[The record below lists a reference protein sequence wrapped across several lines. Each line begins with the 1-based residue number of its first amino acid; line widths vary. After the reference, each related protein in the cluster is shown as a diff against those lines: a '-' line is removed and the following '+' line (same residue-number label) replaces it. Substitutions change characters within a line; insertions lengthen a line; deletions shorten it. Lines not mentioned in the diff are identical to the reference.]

1 MQTNEDTD
9 ELVIV
14 EIDNIPTEEPEAV
27 AEEVPEE
34 APEADEDDEED
45 DDEDARLGDSE
56 DDTEDASSRN
66 RNKRLKRRQ
75 AQKQARQ
82 KLETE
87 LRVMR
92 DVNAELA
99 RKVNALEG
107 VHQTQ
112 TESSLQS
119 AYRAAEA
126 DVQQAE
132 RIIAK
137 AVEAGNGDD
146 VTAAMR
152 FRDEARY
159 RASQLSQ
166 EAERVTQTRQNSAP
180 YVDPVTR
187 SYAQQWME
195 ANPWY
200 NPQGNDT
207 ASVTARRIDQQ
218 LTAEKWNP
226 ASVGYFEELKRRLDV
241 EFKPAT
247 PPPRKAPPMGTT
259 REHAPPATRKN
270 EVYVTP
276 ERRAALEELGHWE
289 DKAVRD
295 RYLRAYAEHDR
306 KTRETR

>member
-1 MQTNEDTD
+1 MATMTENDDE

-14 EIDNIPTEEPEAV
+14 EIDDIPTEEPEAPV
-27 AEEVPEE
+27 KEEPPEAE
-34 APEADEDDEED
+34 EADEDDD

-56 DDTEDASSRN
+56 EEVDDDASSRN

-75 AQKQARQ
+75 AQKQARH

-87 LRVMR
+87 LRAMR

-99 RKVNALEG
+99 RKINALEG

-112 TESSLQS
+112 TESSLQA
-119 AYRAAEA
+119 AYRSAEA
-126 DVQQAE
+126 DIQQAE

-159 RASQLSQ
+159 RAAQLAQ
-166 EAERVTQTRQNSAP
+166 EAERATQTREP
-180 YVDPVTR
+180 YVNPITR

-195 ANPWY
+195 ANTWY

-218 LTAEKWNP
+218 LTAEGKDP
-226 ASVGYFEELKRRLDV
+226 TSVTYFEELKRRLDA
-241 EFKPAT
+241 EFRAAT

-259 REHAPPATRKN
+259 REHTPPATRKN

-276 ERRAALEELGHWE
+276 ERRAALEEIGAWDDTE
-289 DKAVRD
+289 KRN
-295 RYLRAYAEHDR
+295 RYLKAYAEHDR
-306 KTRETR
+306 NNRENRR